1 MAARPEPEFGPSGC
15 GQCGFPHGRHWFGHS
30 HDFVQ
35 PTDAQILARMLN
47 RRALRDTPDLLM
59 LPPIGATRLG
69 HVLTPCELSSKSA
82 ARRARTTPIR
92 WYCRECGRYCGRS
105 GGTEYGA
112 AAIHPCNSYDAEGN
126 PL

>member
-1 MAARPEPEFGPSGC
+1 MSMRPEPEFGPSGC
-15 GQCGFPHGRHWFGHS
+15 GQCGFPRGRHWFSHS
-30 HDFVQ
+30 HDFAR

-47 RRALRDTPDLLM
+47 RRALRATPDLLL

-69 HVLTPCELSSKSA
+69 HVLTPCGLSRLV
-82 ARRARTTPIR
+82 ARRAWSPPAR
-92 WYCRECGRYCGRS
+92 WFCRVCGMYCGRS

-112 AAIHPCNSYDAEGN
+112 AAIHPCKTYDVEGN